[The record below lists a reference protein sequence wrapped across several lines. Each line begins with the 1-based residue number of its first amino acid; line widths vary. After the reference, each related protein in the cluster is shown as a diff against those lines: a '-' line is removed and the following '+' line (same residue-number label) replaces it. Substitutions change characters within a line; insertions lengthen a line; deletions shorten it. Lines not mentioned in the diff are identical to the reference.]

1 MNIKEL
7 KEQIELLKEENQQ
20 LKEDIENRA
29 KECAKLR
36 KQGAGTREQLE
47 YAKVENQQL
56 KDLLKECARELYDKP
71 VRELGGYQQ
80 KMEYLKNLIKR
91 IEEKLNDKAD

>member
-1 MNIKEL
+1 MNIKKRFDEL
-7 KEQIELLKEENQQ
+7 NQAIDKLELEVVSL
-20 LKEDIENRA
+20 L
-29 KECAKLR
+29 
-36 KQGAGTREQLE
+36 
-47 YAKVENQQL
+47 
-56 KDLLKECARELYDKP
+56 DLLKECARELYDKP